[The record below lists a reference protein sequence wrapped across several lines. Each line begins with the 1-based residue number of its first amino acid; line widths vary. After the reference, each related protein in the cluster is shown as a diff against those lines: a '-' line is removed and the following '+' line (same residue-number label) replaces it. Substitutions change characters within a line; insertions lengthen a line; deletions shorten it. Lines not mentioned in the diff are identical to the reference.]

1 MTITPGALQQAA
13 AVPVRRGQVCVV
25 TSRNGRRWV
34 VPKGCLE
41 PGKTASEIAL
51 QEAWEE
57 AGLVGVLHPD
67 PVGSYLYDKGGI
79 TCHVL
84 VFLLYV
90 TEVCDAYPEDSFRER
105 VWLSP
110 VQAVARVED
119 RGLCEILRGVLLAR
133 VSPSRP
139 PVGVLPGLFLDQ

>member
-1 MTITPGALQQAA
+1 MAITPGTLQQAA
-13 AVPVRRGQVCVV
+13 AIPIRRNQVCLV
-25 TSRNGRRWV
+25 TSRNGKRWV
-34 VPKGCLE
+34 IPKGCLE

-67 PVGSYLYDKGGI
+67 PVGSYLYDKSGI

-90 TEVCDAYPEDSFRER
+90 TEVCDAYPEDTFRER

-110 VQAVARVED
+110 SQAVTRIED
-119 RGLCEILRGVLLAR
+119 RGLRELIRGAAATR
-133 VSPSRP
+133 A
-139 PVGVLPGLFLDQ
+139 G